1 MNMISTGAFQTEMDA
16 SNKQPTLAEKFA
28 AVWEKKNAKAARAG
42 GVSLMALS
50 LAACGSDDDDGGSSS
65 SGDTSST
72 SGTTTVMTVSPES
85 VSASADISAPRD
97 YTPGGNDLVNTLQ
110 TDDTIT
116 GVAGTAQTLT
126 VTFGNNNDAGAA
138 TIAPTVSNV
147 ETITFNNVSS
157 NAAAD
162 TLDMSNISGA
172 TTINVSSLS
181 DDTIIRGMDDTS
193 IALTAKNVSDEAAD
207 VAFEFDTDATGMT
220 GTATTVDLSIDNFNG
235 AQISLGAGAAAA
247 TAGTGVEIVTLTS
260 SGKASTVASLA
271 ATGVTDINATATA
284 DTTIT
289 TVSTTALDTVTM
301 TSSAGVTTSIDVVDN
316 VNANAAFHYTGGA
329 GDDTLRINDGFQ
341 GGAVEAADD
350 LRGGEGTDALRV
362 DVDTAGTTVG
372 ALDEN
377 SAAVVTGFESVMLS
391 QEANAGTT
399 TTDMDFF
406 SGATSLDL
414 RTVVGANTFTINDIS
429 DAQAGDIDLTVT
441 AAAGAAATTVN
452 LDLKDGWGT
461 TALATAETVDIDA
474 TLGLDAQTLTINDVN
489 NNVESLNLEINSFS
503 TTVTADASA
512 FQTSYTISGGGAGET
527 LAFGAALSN
536 TTVDMA
542 GVSSDI
548 TVTTNGTTQTLTA
561 GSGDD
566 AITLNAGIKTIDA
579 GSGGDTVTTTVA
591 GLGTTA
597 ATQDTVDGGAG
608 TDTLA
613 FSEIDTL
620 TAAMLGGV
628 SNFERLSFDE
638 AAATATNINMSLFE
652 GTNVISRIT
661 VDDTNDAL
669 LTFSNVGATF
679 SDLRIVDNTDNDTEI
694 ALTRKVDTTGDSIVV
709 RIPGGASL
717 QDLVLNDEE
726 TITITSTGG
735 AATIA
740 TLTDLDVT
748 DLTSLYITGTAEV
761 AASDISAS
769 ALALVDASAATGD
782 DVTISAANTTVSVTA
797 LGNANGGGIFNFT
810 GGILAD
816 NITGGSGA
824 DVLVGGTGNDTI
836 SGGASGDSI
845 TGGFGADTMT
855 GGGGADTFVMT
866 DTHGV
871 TATAVIDASTGNAM
885 AATVTFAVGDTITYG
900 NGIDVITDFTAGA
913 GGDVANTFVAG
924 AATTLVGVAHDQL
937 NAADDINFLSGSWNT
952 SSKVFTIMADGT
964 GADTLIVSIDE
975 SVAESIDNTANAF
988 ILVGV
993 DSDDLVAAN
1002 FT

>member
-1 MNMISTGAFQTEMDA
+1 MIDDAGLQHILVDKCLTNAVRIFTLLFEVILGFSGVACKLGIDCLQYLYGAKNMNMISTGAFQTEMDA

-452 LDLKDGWGT
+452 LDLKDGWGNHLRLDLRKT
-461 TALATAETVDIDA
+461 KIKSIIDK
-474 TLGLDAQTLTINDVN
+474 N
-489 NNVESLNLEINSFS
+489 NLVVPNEIIRNEHYF
-503 TTVTADASA
+503 
-512 FQTSYTISGGGAGET
+512 YKAGQ
-527 LAFGAALSN
+527 
-536 TTVDMA
+536 
-542 GVSSDI
+542 I
-548 TVTTNGTTQTLTA
+548 
-561 GSGDD
+561 
-566 AITLNAGIKTIDA
+566 IWII
-579 GSGGDTVTTTVA
+579 
-591 GLGTTA
+591 
-597 ATQDTVDGGAG
+597 
-608 TDTLA
+608 
-613 FSEIDTL
+613 FSEDKDIALIKYDKEKL
-620 TAAMLGGV
+620 SEYISDV
-628 SNFERLSFDE
+628 KKIHQNFENKFRFKNYDK
-638 AAATATNINMSLFE
+638 IKF
-652 GTNVISRIT
+652 
-661 VDDTNDAL
+661 
-669 LTFSNVGATF
+669 
-679 SDLRIVDNTDNDTEI
+679 
-694 ALTRKVDTTGDSIVV
+694 
-709 RIPGGASL
+709 
-717 QDLVLNDEE
+717 
-726 TITITSTGG
+726 
-735 AATIA
+735 
-740 TLTDLDVT
+740 
-748 DLTSLYITGTAEV
+748 
-761 AASDISAS
+761 
-769 ALALVDASAATGD
+769 
-782 DVTISAANTTVSVTA
+782 
-797 LGNANGGGIFNFT
+797 
-810 GGILAD
+810 
-816 NITGGSGA
+816 
-824 DVLVGGTGNDTI
+824 
-836 SGGASGDSI
+836 
-845 TGGFGADTMT
+845 
-855 GGGGADTFVMT
+855 
-866 DTHGV
+866 
-871 TATAVIDASTGNAM
+871 
-885 AATVTFAVGDTITYG
+885 
-900 NGIDVITDFTAGA
+900 
-913 GGDVANTFVAG
+913 
-924 AATTLVGVAHDQL
+924 
-937 NAADDINFLSGSWNT
+937 
-952 SSKVFTIMADGT
+952 
-964 GADTLIVSIDE
+964 
-975 SVAESIDNTANAF
+975 
-988 ILVGV
+988 
-993 DSDDLVAAN
+993 
-1002 FT
+1002 